1 MLDNAPTDVRPAWFD
16 YYDRPRLAGF
26 KGMAHL
32 RLAQPQ
38 AAHAVLEEAIAAL
51 SPEAARQRACYLADQ
66 AAVCVDEGE
75 VEEACRLGSQA
86 LHLLGEVEY
95 ATGVQR
101 VRDLRLKLRPYRN
114 HPAVADLTEQ
124 LLLVS

>member
-95 ATGVQR
+95 ATGVSASETSGSSFDRTGTIPQW
-101 VRDLRLKLRPYRN
+101 PI
-114 HPAVADLTEQ
+114 
-124 LLLVS
+124 